1 MRNPLKVGQLNRA
14 IVWGLTT
21 ICLFVLANTASYFI
35 RSDGYGVLGVQDGI
49 VRVGCPFLMLERGGF
64 VHREFVSLSAALGNL
79 FVLNSVCGQQ
89 NNAAALDY
97 THRRG
102 PPPHKI
108 LQFRAGFA
116 AQLDRWRNAH
126 FGHLKLYMR

>member
-21 ICLFVLANTASYFI
+21 ICLFVVANSASYFI

-79 FVLNSVCGQQ
+79 FVASIT
-89 NNAAALDY
+89 AAFALAISHFMKR
-97 THRRG
+97 TIARSS
-102 PPPHKI
+102 PP
-108 LQFRAGFA
+108 L
-116 AQLDRWRNAH
+116 
-126 FGHLKLYMR
+126 